1 MRPYVQYV
9 LIYRKMKRAVVE
21 LLSLT
26 GLVFGAGGFAPSIE
40 APLVTTEQSPVTS
53 ESPAVPPTFLG
64 RHNATVTVHA
74 GDTAALACYVLRLGD
89 KTVSWAKRR
98 GGEFH
103 IITIGYHTYHNDNR
117 YTLSYE
123 YPNNWKLQIRYA
135 QKRDEGLYE
144 CQISTHP
151 PQIMRVY
158 LSVSVPEI
166 EIRDPR
172 GAAVTEA
179 YYRVDSTVGLQCVV
193 TPAPP
198 TRPVRWSRTH
208 HPLTTQPERGIR
220 VDTSL
225 MGAGLSSWLHI
236 ARASVR
242 DSGNYT
248 CSAGDA
254 VNTSVRVH
262 VLDGESSAAM
272 QHSTT
277 DGGTLAD
284 CPSLALLALLASS
297 LILAAS

>member
-1 MRPYVQYV
+1 
-9 LIYRKMKRAVVE
+9 
-21 LLSLT
+21 
-26 GLVFGAGGFAPSIE
+26 
-40 APLVTTEQSPVTS
+40 
-53 ESPAVPPTFLG
+53 
-64 RHNATVTVHA
+64 N
-74 GDTAALACYVLRLGD
+74 
-89 KTVSWAKRR
+89 
-98 GGEFH
+98 
-103 IITIGYHTYHNDNR
+103 
-117 YTLSYE
+117 YE

-135 QKRDEGLYE
+135 QKKDGGLYE

-198 TRPVRWSRTH
+198 TRPVLWFRAH
-208 HPLTTQPERGIR
+208 HSLTTQPERGIR

-225 MGAGLSSWLHI
+225 MGSGLSSWLHI
-236 ARASVR
+236 ARASVS

-284 CPSLALLALLASS
+284 CPSSAFLALLASS

>member
-1 MRPYVQYV
+1 MLASPPISFLCISCLV
-9 LIYRKMKRAVVE
+9 L
-21 LLSLT
+21 
-26 GLVFGAGGFAPSIE
+26 GAGGFAPSIE
-40 APLVTTEQSPVTS
+40 APPVTS
-53 ESPAVPPTFLG
+53 DAPAVTSDAPALLPTFLG

-74 GDTAALACYVLRLGD
+74 GDTAALACHVLRLGD
-89 KTVSWAKRR
+89 KTVSWARRR
-98 GGEFH
+98 GADFH
-103 IITIGYHTYHNDNR
+103 ILTVGFHTYHNDNR

-123 YPNNWKLQIRYA
+123 YPNNWKLQIRYT

-151 PQIMRVY
+151 PQILRVY

-172 GAAVTEA
+172 GAAISEA
-179 YYRVDSTVGLQCVV
+179 FYRVDSTVGLQCVV

-198 TRPVRWSRTH
+198 TRPVRWSRAH

-236 ARASVR
+236 ARAAVT
-242 DSGNYT
+242 DSGNYS

-254 VNTSVRVH
+254 VNTSVRVN

-277 DGGTLAD
+277 DGGSLAS
-284 CPSLALLALLASS
+284 CPSPLLALLATFH
-297 LILAAS
+297 LLAAS